1 MVLTKEEIQKKA
13 EDYAAAA
20 QRASDLAQR
29 ANQEAIANRGAEAGM
44 RALLEEM
51 EKSAPID
58 KTEKVKEEKPSG
70 K

>member
-13 EDYAAAA
+13 EDYAAA
-20 QRASDLAQR
+20 AQR

-51 EKSAPID
+51 EKPAPVD